1 MFVASVLDGLAAFE
15 SFIVGCAPL
24 IVLSSIVPSGWR
36 VWPLLTIWILGDSLR
51 WSRHDNKLA
60 TDCCIFALL
69 FAWRIRQQLLER
81 VVGLWENFGVEHEY
95 TLYNAYGVV
104 TVLALLVSILPRAFK
119 SSNATAPELS
129 NGTVQKSGVEAPKPR
144 IFPCQTTHARMFPKR
159 HAFAYS
165 YLQCGYPIVCSRAQ
179 QDETGFPSGG
189 DRYLG
194 SWWLRVRA
202 EDYLERGDGELGFY
216 QKLRKYLKAQHVA
229 DSEWEYAY
237 LVTAPRFFGY
247 SFNPVSFWYI
257 YDREHELKRMV
268 LEVNNTFGERR
279 MYLLDGSSPCS
290 PSYKSDSQQSSA
302 DEGSEIESANASKSK
317 FTDVWMKDFHVSPFN
332 SRKGSYALKAQNP
345 FPTVFHDDPRIDN
358 TITLKSS
365 KDHGKLVARLFST
378 GKSLDPDQLGF
389 FGTAWF
395 VLSWWWVGLVTFP
408 RILREAGKLFFKRKL
423 HVWFRPEVQTSSIG
437 RLPTSAEIALEEVF
451 RDYLY
456 KLVNETEYPFSITFN
471 SSIPGTQCRLIS
483 TTHVLEPERPQQ
495 DMEIGVLTPAFYSR
509 LVHYTYTSEAIDREC
524 VFTDVRNRTLWL
536 CRPKLLSFL
545 LSDRSSICIE
555 GENMAPVKR
564 SYFGELRW
572 MLLRKLRCPP
582 PDPAYSVTPQSSNMQ
597 VDDIR
602 SRPYSELDQ
611 FVRSH
616 VGQKHA
622 GKYRRAV
629 TKLFL
634 AQRFC
639 FGFSEVI
646 DLVDLLLR
654 ILLCYLAVLQM
665 STWCDSWAGSESAK
679 CMLALTERKDWSA
692 CFDARGS
699 DDFNWWWLAKS
710 ALLVHA
716 PHAYGLL
723 KGYS

>member
-179 QDETGFPSGG
+179 QDETGFPSGE

-345 FPTVFHDDPRIDN
+345 FPTVFHGDPRIDN

-378 GKSLDPDQLGF
+378 GKSLDPGQLGF

-437 RLPTSAEIALEEVF
+437 RLPTSAE
-451 RDYLY
+451 
-456 KLVNETEYPFSITFN
+456 
-471 SSIPGTQCRLIS
+471 
-483 TTHVLEPERPQQ
+483 
-495 DMEIGVLTPAFYSR
+495 M
-509 LVHYTYTSEAIDREC
+509 
-524 VFTDVRNRTLWL
+524 
-536 CRPKLLSFL
+536 
-545 LSDRSSICIE
+545 
-555 GENMAPVKR
+555 
-564 SYFGELRW
+564 
-572 MLLRKLRCPP
+572 
-582 PDPAYSVTPQSSNMQ
+582 
-597 VDDIR
+597 
-602 SRPYSELDQ
+602 
-611 FVRSH
+611 
-616 VGQKHA
+616 
-622 GKYRRAV
+622 
-629 TKLFL
+629 
-634 AQRFC
+634 
-639 FGFSEVI
+639 
-646 DLVDLLLR
+646 
-654 ILLCYLAVLQM
+654 
-665 STWCDSWAGSESAK
+665 
-679 CMLALTERKDWSA
+679 
-692 CFDARGS
+692 
-699 DDFNWWWLAKS
+699 
-710 ALLVHA
+710 
-716 PHAYGLL
+716 
-723 KGYS
+723 